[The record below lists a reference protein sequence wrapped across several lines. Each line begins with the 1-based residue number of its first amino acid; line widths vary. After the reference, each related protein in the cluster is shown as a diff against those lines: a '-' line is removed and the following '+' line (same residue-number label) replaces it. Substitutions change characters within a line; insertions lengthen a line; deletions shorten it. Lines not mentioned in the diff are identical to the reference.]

1 MTISEKIKH
10 ALDIDG
16 VAILPP
22 MDVFESIAILKKL
35 IYVSI
40 VLCLTP
46 GTIKDLAENCLRV
59 NMTTLSQDY

>member
-22 MDVFESIAILKKL
+22 MDVFESIAILKEADIWL
-35 IYVSI
+35 QR
-40 VLCLTP
+40 L
-46 GTIKDLAENCLRV
+46 
-59 NMTTLSQDY
+59 Q